1 MFIKLISG
9 IGCFKSKADKQQQSK
24 EDKLALTH
32 LNKRL
37 ISFGRQPQR
46 TLSLALLSSK
56 ELGLLLPYA
65 DDISYL
71 KNMKGVA
78 FYKSR

>member
-1 MFIKLISG
+1 MFVKLLCSIR
-9 IGCFKSKADKQQQSK
+9 CFKSKADKQQQIK
-24 EDKLALTH
+24 EDKLALAH

-65 DDISYL
+65 DDMLYL
-71 KNMKGVA
+71 KNMKGIA
-78 FYKSR
+78 FYKRQ

>member
-9 IGCFKSKADKQQQSK
+9 IGCFKSKADEQQQI
-24 EDKLALTH
+24 EENKLALAH

-37 ISFGRQPQR
+37 ISFGRQPQQ
-46 TLSLALLSSK
+46 TLSLALLSTK

-65 DDISYL
+65 DDLLYL